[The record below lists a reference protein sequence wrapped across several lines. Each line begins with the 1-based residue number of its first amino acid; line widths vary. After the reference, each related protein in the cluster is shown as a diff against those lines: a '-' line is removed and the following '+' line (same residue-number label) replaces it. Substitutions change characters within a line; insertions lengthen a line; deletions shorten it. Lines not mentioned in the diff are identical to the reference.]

1 MASAASIRT
10 SWQRGI
16 VGRGG
21 RFSPTRVASW
31 AFTLLAGAF
40 LASLVAVFVWQGLP
54 AWRQAGFGY
63 ITGKQWF
70 YRQQIFG
77 TLSMIYGTVAVSLVA
92 LVCAV
97 PIGIGAALCTAEFLP
112 PKPRLFVK
120 VTVELLAGIPS
131 VVYGLLGI
139 LFLRD
144 WVYQAL
150 TPFDPLSGDT
160 LLTAGLLVGVMI
172 LPTILS
178 LADDALR
185 GVPALQRQAARG
197 LGLNRSEVVW
207 SVVLPQAAPGIVAAV
222 LLALGRSLGEMIA
235 VFLVVGRQDN
245 QWPES
250 LASLRPL
257 ISAGQTLSSKLG
269 GSETNIA
276 YGDSLHWA
284 AMVNLG
290 LLLLAMVTVVT
301 LLAFRLLKSD
311 RHA

>member
-1 MASAASIRT
+1 MPSAAT
-10 SWQRGI
+10 QRLEQWTA
-16 VGRGG
+16 
-21 RFSPTRVASW
+21 SPGQRRSLTWCASW
-31 AFTLLAGAF
+31 IFTLLAGAF
-40 LASLVAVFVWQGLP
+40 LARLVALFFWQSLPVWQH
-54 AWRQAGFGY
+54 AGIGSV
-63 ITGKQWF
+63 TGKHWF
-70 YRQQIFG
+70 YRQQVFG
-77 TLSMIYGTVAVSLVA
+77 ALPMIYGTVAVSLVA
-92 LVCAV
+92 LILAV
-97 PIGIGAALCTAEFLP
+97 PIGVGAAICTAEFLP
-112 PKPRLFVK
+112 PKMRLFLK
-120 VTVELLAGIPS
+120 IAVELLAGIPS

-144 WVYQAL
+144 WVYQIL

-172 LPTILS
+172 LPTIMS

-185 GVPALQRQAARG
+185 GVPALQRHAARG

-207 SVVLPQAAPGIVAAV
+207 SVVIPQAFSGIVAAV

-276 YGDSLHWA
+276 YGDPLHWA
-284 AMVNLG
+284 AVINLG
-290 LLLLAMVTVVT
+290 LLLLLMVAAVT
-301 LLAFRLLKSD
+301 IVAFRLLRSD